1 MTTHSV
7 SGRTST
13 LSVEGDVI
21 AGFRTFTLSGSKATE
36 DATSAD
42 SDRWDELLG
51 SRRSVTIDVDVL
63 YVYDDIAQKV
73 LDEHF
78 FENTPETVTLIL
90 TLPGGAGRTYTGEAI
105 VTAYS
110 LNVPAEDIISLA
122 ATLQITDGLT
132 TTTS

>member
-1 MTTHSV
+1 MTTHSA

-51 SRRSVTIDVDVL
+51 GRRSVTIDVDAL
-63 YVYDDIAQKV
+63 YVYDDIAQIV

-78 FENTPETVTLIL
+78 FENTPETLTLIL
-90 TLPGGAGRTYTGEAI
+90 TLPDGRTYTGEAI
-105 VTAYS
+105 ATSYS
-110 LNVPAEDIISLA
+110 LNIPAEDIISLS
-122 ATLQITDGLT
+122 ATLQVTDGLT

>member
-1 MTTHSV
+1 MTTNAV

-21 AGFRTFTLSGSKATE
+21 AGFRNFTLSFSRATE

-42 SDRWDELLG
+42 SDRWDELLAG
-51 SRRSVTIDVDVL
+51 RRSVAIDIDVL
-63 YVYDDIAQKV
+63 YVYTDIAQKV
-73 LDEHF
+73 LDEHA
-78 FENTPETVTLIL
+78 FENTPATVTVIL
-90 TLPGGAGRTYTGEAI
+90 TMPDGRTYTGEAI
-105 VTAYS
+105 VTS
-110 LNVPAEDIISLA
+110 LTYNIPAEDVITAA